1 MDPEKAWI
9 EALGRSDLRG
19 TEFLAQVGEMGILF
33 DGKPLCAHR
42 QPLFLAE
49 GQVQVFARI
58 LADFHSAVRKAK
70 ELLLSE
76 GLGDGSLAAEMGLT
90 EAHRRLASIDP
101 GHSSAATL
109 SRLDTFCPGGH
120 PWILELNA
128 ESPTGIGYSDA
139 LTSLLREDPLFAQV
153 GPFGGFR
160 SADAALR
167 ALNATFEEWG
177 GSGTPQMAIVDF
189 LDVPTRG
196 DFHLLAQS
204 FERHGEPCPLVDPR
218 DLVFERGQL
227 WGPLGPIN
235 LVYRRF
241 LVEDMIRRPKDCA
254 ALLAA
259 YETGAACFVNSLQ
272 TSLLHSKGLFALL
285 HSQLMKPHLSLAE
298 SKVIREHVPFTA
310 MLNEGPLGPG
320 ERWTPIR
327 QSRKDWVIKPVSDSG
342 GRGIVFGHDCDKAE
356 WEAALVQEQ
365 AVVQR
370 LVSNWILPFPD
381 ARNDYA
387 LQDCLVDL
395 APFLIRGRLAGFM
408 CRLSQAAPV
417 NVSQGANLVP
427 VFVFNPSTGVVQ

>member
-1 MDPEKAWI
+1 MDPQKAWI
-9 EALGRSDLRG
+9 EALGRSGLRG
-19 TEFLAQVGEMGILF
+19 SDFLAQVGELGILF
-33 DGKPLCAHR
+33 DGRPLCAHR
-42 QPLFLAE
+42 QPLFLEE
-49 GQVQVFARI
+49 GKVQVYARI

-70 ELLLSE
+70 VLLLSG
-76 GLGDGSLAAEMGLT
+76 GLGDDSLAAKMGLT
-90 EAHRRLASIDP
+90 SAHRRLASIDP

-109 SRLDTFCPGGH
+109 SRVDTFCPGGH

-139 LTSLLREDPLFAQV
+139 LTSLMREDPLFAQV

-167 ALNATFEEWG
+167 ALHATFKEWG
-177 GSGTPQMAIVDF
+177 GSGAPQMAIVDF

-204 FERHGEPCPLVDPR
+204 FERHGEACPLVDPR
-218 DLVFERGQL
+218 DLVFEGGQL
-227 WGPLGPIN
+227 RGPLGPIN

-241 LVEDMIRRPKDCA
+241 LVEDMIRRPEDCA

-259 YETGAACFVNSLQ
+259 YEAGAACFVNSLQ

-285 HSQLMKPHLSLAE
+285 HSQLMKPHLSPAE
-298 SKVIREHVPFTA
+298 TKVIREHVPFTA
-310 MLNEGPLGPG
+310 MLKEGPLGPG
-320 ERWTPIR
+320 DHWDSIR
-327 QSRKDWVIKPVSDSG
+327 QSPQDWVVKPVSDSG
-342 GRGIVFGHDCDKAE
+342 GRGIVFGRDCDKAQ
-356 WEAALVQEQ
+356 WQVALGREQ
-365 AVVQR
+365 TVVQR
-370 LVSNWILPFPD
+370 VVSDWVLPFPD

-417 NVSQGANLVP
+417 NVAQGAHLVP
-427 VFVFNPSTGVVQ
+427 VFVFNPSTGVLL